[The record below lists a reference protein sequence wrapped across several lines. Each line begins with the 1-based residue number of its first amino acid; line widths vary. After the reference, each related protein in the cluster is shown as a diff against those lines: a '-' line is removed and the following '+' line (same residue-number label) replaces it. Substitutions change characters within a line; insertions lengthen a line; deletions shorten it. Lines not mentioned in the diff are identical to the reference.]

1 MANPTQI
8 AANRRNA
15 AKSTGPRTAAGKAV
29 TRGNALRHGLT
40 ASQLVL
46 FDEGLAD
53 FTRFHAEL
61 HATLAPADAVEET
74 LAERVV
80 LCAWRLRRMGRIEAA
95 VLKNAESHV
104 GTGAAHGTEL
114 GVGFS
119 RVAPE
124 LAILSRYE
132 STLDRAL
139 RQAEMQLERR
149 QVRRHG
155 EAVAPPIAVA
165 VTGVEVTD
173 GGSEKIK
180 ICETNPI
187 YESMPIASADDS
199 LVTPGRCTKIGFAD
213 LPRLEDV
220 DGRVKPGHD
229 EKTLAASRRE
239 TPG

>member
-1 MANPTQI
+1 MASEAQV

-15 AKSTGPRTAAGKAV
+15 AKSTGPKTAEGKAIA
-29 TRGNALRHGLT
+29 RHNALRHGLT
-40 ASQLVL
+40 ARQLIL
-46 FDEGLAD
+46 CGEGFAD
-53 FTRFHAEL
+53 FARFHAEL
-61 HATLAPADAVEET
+61 RAALAPRDAVEET

-80 LCAWRLRRMGRIEAA
+80 LCAWRLRRMGRIEAD
-95 VLKNAESHV
+95 VLKNAQSHV
-104 GTGAAHGTEL
+104 GTGAAYGTEL

-149 QVRRHG
+149 QARRRG
-155 EAVAPPIAVA
+155 EVVPPPIAVA
-165 VTGVEVTD
+165 VAGFEVAD
-173 GGSEKIK
+173 GGAEKIK

-187 YESMPIASADDS
+187 SESALPS
-199 LVTPGRCTKIGFAD
+199 LTAEHGAQ
-213 LPRLEDV
+213 
-220 DGRVKPGHD
+220 
-229 EKTLAASRRE
+229 RE